1 MYIREA
7 VFGCV
12 NIWPQI
18 PEKGTRPIRARI
30 GGDWKQQDVGD
41 GDWTWVSIRA
51 VCALNYWTNSFDYGI
66 TSVLY

>member
-30 GGDWKQQDVGD
+30 GGD
-41 GDWTWVSIRA
+41 
-51 VCALNYWTNSFDYGI
+51 
-66 TSVLY
+66 